1 MSAEIRPAGCPLSV
15 FRPGACKPY
24 KSITKSFKAACRRVG
39 IADFRFHDLRHTF
52 ASHLVMAGVDLTT
65 VSKLMGH
72 KSLTMTLRYSH
83 LSPAHLAEGVKKLD
97 FLMSGN
103 ASFKE
108 QNPTNSYDFTTVS
121 AKVVDGKSENLLKS
135 SFGA

>member
-1 MSAEIRPAGCPLSV
+1 M
-15 FRPGACKPY
+15 
-24 KSITKSFKAACRRVG
+24 G

-83 LSPAHLAEGVKKLD
+83 LSPAHLA
-97 FLMSGN
+97 
-103 ASFKE
+103 
-108 QNPTNSYDFTTVS
+108 
-121 AKVVDGKSENLLKS
+121 
-135 SFGA
+135 

>member
-1 MSAEIRPAGCPLSV
+1 M
-15 FRPGACKPY
+15 
-24 KSITKSFKAACRRVG
+24 G